1 MRSRLIILVLFLSLP
16 FVMGI
21 GQGGRNLILIE
32 NIDGLNLSGQGMSG
46 QGMNGLNDFDI
57 SPHLKGE
64 GWVLATA
71 SADEH
76 EPLRRSGY
84 SVKVIDDVAWS
95 GFYYLVSGREGEYV
109 TGIPAPLRELARV
122 PEGVIVKSAIDDI
135 SALSRQGIG
144 FVRIH
149 DIEIPLREKKSRVF
163 REIPTGWY
171 GPENYVVDQVSDSTI
186 TEYLTRLVA
195 FQTRYTYTDSIY
207 AASQYIFDKFTE
219 FGYTNVYFDSLYFP
233 GPVQRNVVAVKFGTM
248 LPDRVIVIGGHYDSV
263 TFDGNCDPDTLA
275 PGADDDASGT
285 AVTMELAR
293 ILADLDTDVS
303 VIFVAFAAEEQGL
316 WGSSHFAQQA
326 YNQGMDIIVAI
337 SLDMLANE
345 ADNDW
350 NIRLNVESPAN
361 PFAQV
366 MEAMAANYTDITA
379 QYWTPLNSQ
388 SDHYPFYQLGY
399 DVVFVIESDYSPN
412 VHLCTDIIEN
422 LNLPYCTDAA
432 EMMAASLVF
441 IANTPATPAGLNIAN
456 VGDGTSLR
464 LGWEPNQES
473 DLSGYN
479 IYYGTQSGVYDSL
492 KTAGPAAV
500 ADTLAG
506 LVDGTTFYIAIS
518 AFDIDGYESFLTAE
532 TEIMVSAIPSPP
544 TGLVSTSL
552 ESSIFLEW
560 DPNEDDL
567 DLIGYNVYRSSPGSE
582 PLFLGYVPVPTTSIT
597 DDSAYPHILYEYWVT
612 SVDNQNPPFESEFSE
627 LAYGRLATRDMGI
640 LVVDNT
646 RDGSGNPLMPT
657 DVEVDEFYASLLE
670 GYDVQAVW
678 DVGDSTA
685 GGRTVMDYDLGIYS
699 CVVWHSDVR
708 LGISIAPCTAAMRK
722 YLDVGGDLWLS
733 GWMLLQSITD
743 GDPPFS
749 FEEGDFVYDY
759 MGVSSATT
767 TSNADVDFI
776 GAESIEPDFS
786 SLAVDLNKTPFGAL
800 FSTDCLYPPFE
811 GTYPIYSYVSSEG
824 IGSQYHGLPI
834 SLASSSTDYGLVV
847 TDFPLFFMDEA
858 DAAVLTAEVMEH
870 FGEPVGIEDEE
881 IVSFPR
887 THALSQNFP
896 NPFNPTT
903 TISFAIPEPASNEPV
918 ERTTNTTLSV
928 FDVRGRLVKV
938 LVDDEL
944 EPGDYRVT
952 WNGKSESGVPVASG
966 IYFYRIDAGE
976 FNSTRKMTIIK

>member
-1 MRSRLIILVLFLSLP
+1 MRSRLVILFLFLSLP
-16 FVMGI
+16 FFMGI

-32 NIDGLNLSGQGMSG
+32 NIDGLSLRSRGLS
-46 QGMNGLNDFDI
+46 GLNDFDI
-57 SPHLKGE
+57 RPHLKGE

-95 GFYYLVSGREGEYV
+95 GFYYLVSGREGKYV
-109 TGIPAPLRELARV
+109 TGIPAPLRELARL
-122 PEGVIVKSAIDDI
+122 PEGLIVKSAIDDI
-135 SALSRQGIG
+135 SALSGQGIG
-144 FVRIH
+144 FVRLH
-149 DIEIPLREKKSRVF
+149 DIEIPLRGKKSRAF
-163 REIPTGWY
+163 REIPPGWY

-186 TEYLTRLVA
+186 TDYLTRMVA
-195 FQTRYTYTDSIY
+195 FQTRYTYTDSVY

-219 FGYTNVYFDSLYFP
+219 FGYSNVYFDSLYFP
-233 GPVQRNVVAVKFGTM
+233 GPVQRNVVAVKLGTM

-285 AVTMELAR
+285 VVTMELAR

-316 WGSSHFAQQA
+316 WGSTHFAQQA

-345 ADNDW
+345 ADDDW

-366 MEAMAANYTDITA
+366 IEAMAANYTDITA

-412 VHLCTDIIEN
+412 VHLCTDTIEN
-422 LNLPYCTDAA
+422 LNIPYCTDAA
-432 EMMAASLVF
+432 EMMAASVVF
-441 IANTPATPAGLNIAN
+441 IANTPATPTGLDAAN
-456 VGDGTSLR
+456 VGNGTVLH
-464 LGWEPNQES
+464 LEWEPNPES

-479 IYYGTQSGVYDSL
+479 IYYGTQPAVYDSL
-492 KTAGPAAV
+492 KTVGPAAV
-500 ADTLAG
+500 AATLAS
-506 LVDGTTFYIAIS
+506 LVEGTTFYITLS
-518 AFDIDGYESFLTAE
+518 AFDIDGYESFLTE
-532 TEIMVSAIPSPP
+532 EIEIMVSAVPSTP

-552 ESSIFLEW
+552 ESSVFLEW
-560 DPNEDDL
+560 DPNDDDL
-567 DLIGYNVYRSSPGSE
+567 DLAGYNAYRSSPGGQPE
-582 PLFLGYVPVPTTSIT
+582 LLGFVPVPTTST
-597 DDSAYPHILYEYWVT
+597 VDNSVDPHVLYTYRVT
-612 SVDNQNPPFESEFSE
+612 SVDDQNPPNESEFSE
-627 LAYGRLATRDMGI
+627 PTFGRLASRDRGI
-640 LVVDNT
+640 LIVDNT
-646 RDGSGNPLMPT
+646 RDGNGNLLMPT
-657 DVEVDEFYASLLE
+657 DIEVDDFYASLLKD
-670 GYDVQAVW
+670 YDVQAVW
-678 DVGDSTA
+678 DVSDSTTA
-685 GGRTVMDYDLGIYS
+685 GRTVMDYDLGIYS

-708 LGISIAPCTAAMRK
+708 FSASIAPGTTAIRK
-722 YLDVGGDLWLS
+722 YLDMGGDLWLS
-733 GWMLLQSITD
+733 GWMLLQSLT
-743 GDPPFS
+743 GGGNPPFS
-749 FEEGDFVYDY
+749 FEEGDFAYDY

-776 GAESIEPDFS
+776 GAESLEPFFS
-786 SLAVDLNKTPFGAL
+786 SLVINMSKTPFGAL

-824 IGSQYHGLPI
+824 SGSQYHGLPI
-834 SLASSSTDYGLVV
+834 GIASSSTDYGLVV
-847 TDFPLFFMDEA
+847 TDFPLFFMDGG
-858 DAAVLTAEVMEH
+858 DAAVLAGEVMDL
-870 FGEPVGIEDEE
+870 FNEPVGVEDEE
-881 IVSFPR
+881 IASFPR

-903 TISFAIPEPASNEPV
+903 TISFAIPEKSSAH
-918 ERTTNTTLSV
+918 TTLSV